1 MKTFA
6 IALVCLVV
14 GAAVGGLLVWNN
26 QPAKPTV
33 PTALAFASGDMDVV
47 CSGRVASE
55 GQEIPLNPKVP
66 GQVKSIKVKDG
77 AKVKGGET
85 VILELD
91 DSLYRIKL
99 EGCQAAVNGARK
111 TVQEAENEKAKY
123 PKLKELQEDA
133 IQNAIFATESARK
146 ELLGLREQADKN
158 PTLITQTMI
167 EQAELGVKRLQVL
180 ENVERKRLT
189 IFEMTDVQVKV
200 DQAIAYLG
208 TVTAELKAAEEALRD
223 CTVVAPDDGVI
234 LRVLVGKGSH
244 VAPGMPVPVAIL
256 APGGPV
262 IVRAELDQE
271 HLGKVSPGMKV
282 TFKDESHSDSPTWEG
297 TVSYVSPWVARPRG
311 FILEPGEVNDV
322 RTAEFIVTPTPNAAK
337 GDLFI
342 GQRVRVRIAKRN

>member
-26 QPAKPTV
+26 QPAKPV
-33 PTALAFASGDMDVV
+33 SPTALALASGDLDIV
-47 CSGRVASE
+47 CSGRVAAE
-55 GQEIPLNPKVP
+55 GPEIPLNPKVA
-66 GQVKSIKVKDG
+66 GQVKAVKVKDG
-77 AKVKGGET
+77 ARVKGGET

-91 DSLYRIKL
+91 DTMYQRKV
-99 EGCQAAVNGARK
+99 EGYKAAVLGAQK
-111 TVQEAENEKAKY
+111 MVQEAESEKAKV

-133 IQNAIFATESARK
+133 IQNAIFATEGARL
-146 ELLGLREQADKN
+146 EVRSLREQADKN

-167 EQAELGVKRLQVL
+167 DQAELGVKRLQVL
-180 ENVERKRLT
+180 ENVERKRLALL
-189 IFEMTDVQVKV
+189 EMTDVQVKV
-200 DQAIAYLG
+200 DQANAYLEQ
-208 TVTAELKAAEEALRD
+208 VTAELNAAKDALRD

-256 APGGPV
+256 APGEQV

-271 HLGKVSPGMKV
+271 HLGKVSPGMTV
-282 TFKDESHSDSPTWEG
+282 TFKDESHSGSPTWDG
-297 TVSYVSPWVARPRG
+297 TVSFVSNWVALPRS
-311 FILEPGEVNDV
+311 ILLEPGVVNDV
-322 RTAEFIVTPTPNAAK
+322 RTAEIVVIPKPSPDK
-337 GDLFI
+337 GELRI